1 MIILDTHIVICV
13 EKNPRLTESQ
23 FDLIENYRTD
33 GLGISVFSCW
43 EIAKLVE
50 KQRLGLNI
58 PVEDWLTQ
66 ALAYPDI
73 AIISIMKHISIPT
86 HPPYQRGLEIANVP
100 HSDGKCYIVL
110 IDLTIPIIIQ
120 STKLVNFHK
129 DPADQII
136 VATAK
141 VYDCSLFT
149 LDRKILDYPDVKTR
163 R

>member
-1 MIILDTHIVICV
+1 MIILDTHIFIWWV
-13 EKNPRLTESQ
+13 ERNPQLTESQ

-33 GLGISVFSCW
+33 GLGISVISCW

-73 AIISIMKHISIPT
+73 
-86 HPPYQRGLEIANVP
+86 
-100 HSDGKCYIVL
+100 VL
-110 IDLTIPIIIQ
+110 IDLTIPIIVQ
-120 STKLVNFHK
+120 STKLVNFHQ

-141 VYDCSLFT
+141 VYNCPLFT
-149 LDRKILDYPDVKTR
+149 LNRKILDYPHVTTLS
-163 R
+163 